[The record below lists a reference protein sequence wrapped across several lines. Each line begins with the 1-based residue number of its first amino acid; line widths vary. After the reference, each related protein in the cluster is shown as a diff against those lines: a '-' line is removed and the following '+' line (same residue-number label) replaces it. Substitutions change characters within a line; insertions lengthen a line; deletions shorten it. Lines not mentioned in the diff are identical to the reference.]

1 MADELNIKVG
11 QRFRKLGG
19 DYQFEGRV
27 VSVFRKLPSLTSE
40 GSLRMVGQDDRGLL
54 FIFDPNR
61 VEFI

>member
-1 MADELNIKVG
+1 MGDVNVKVG

-19 DYQFEGRV
+19 DYQFEGTV
-27 VSVFRKLPSLTSE
+27 VAVFKKLPTLTSD
-40 GSLRMVGQDDRGLL
+40 GLLRIVGQDDRGLL